1 MMKEQQT
8 KSNFRKRTFD
18 EHFKRFRFLFYSKLD
33 KSGTYAVKLKVHII
47 CDHSVFLDIY
57 HEFLNIYHE
66 FQRIY
71 HEFLDI
77 YHEFLDIYHELNFI
91 MNNNVNFESTKTK

>member
-8 KSNFRKRTFD
+8 KSYFRKRTFY
-18 EHFKRFRFLFYSKLD
+18 EQFKRFKFLFYLKSD
-33 KSGTYAVKLKVHII
+33 KSGTHAVKLKVHII

-77 YHEFLDIYHELNFI
+77 YQ
-91 MNNNVNFESTKTK
+91 